1 MPRSTELHRPAVP
14 SVSDPLRSP
23 FPMCWILR
31 YAMFRTRAMYRAGL
45 PYRAVSDPPRLPL
58 SSQVL
63 DEEADVFVVKMWRLL
78 IYEIQ
83 AKKNGLV
90 K

>member
-1 MPRSTELHRPAVP
+1 MTLPVGRECVSPVVTLPVGRECVSPLTPCLRPR
-14 SVSDPLRSP
+14 
-23 FPMCWILR
+23 
-31 YAMFRTRAMYRAGL
+31 
-45 PYRAVSDPPRLPL
+45 
-58 SSQVL
+58 QVL